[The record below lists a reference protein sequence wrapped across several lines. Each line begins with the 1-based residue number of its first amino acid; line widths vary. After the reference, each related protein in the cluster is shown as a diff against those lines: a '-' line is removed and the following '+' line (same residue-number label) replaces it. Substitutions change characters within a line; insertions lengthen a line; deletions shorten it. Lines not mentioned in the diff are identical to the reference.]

1 MLAYSTEQNGCI
13 IWRTKHVSSYE
24 ARATKLMYHIL
35 RGKWDETMA
44 GASPILLCAARKPCK
59 LLYWPSTKD
68 SQCFPECFLQWSDCF
83 QPVCLP
89 AQQFLKLL
97 EEVCSYGTR
106 ASRYL
111 LLFLLYALS
120 DIYTWVPDTWSGTRQ
135 VTVNIGWLEAFHV
148 LFLWLLM
155 NVFQFF
161 VPWKGTALLIAP
173 SMYNSHCTRMVGVDQ
188 LHFLTNW
195 ILEPT
200 PVLSWRSSFLFHL
213 RNGCAWTLATAAYVV
228 NCYKFYLNHRSTIH
242 TLQAFFSLSSPW
254 CRKVNTRTACMYT
267 LGVLI

>member
-1 MLAYSTEQNGCI
+1 MKTIYARLFNWTEWLHHMAHQACLI
-13 IWRTKHVSSYE
+13 IRSKSHEANVPYTEGKMRRNDGRSFPNSFMCCEETLQVVILTKHQ
-24 ARATKLMYHIL
+24 
-35 RGKWDETMA
+35 G
-44 GASPILLCAARKPCK
+44 
-59 LLYWPSTKD
+59 PSVL
-68 SQCFPECFLQWSDCF
+68 SRVFLQWYDCF

-106 ASRYL
+106 PSRYL
-111 LLFLLYALS
+111 LLFLLYAIS

-213 RNGCAWTLATAAYVV
+213 RNGFVRTFTTAAYVV
-228 NCYKFYLNHRSTIH
+228 NCYKFYLNHRCTIH
-242 TLQAFFSLSSPW
+242 ILQAFFSVKSVRLRSQYQD
-254 CRKVNTRTACMYT
+254 CLYV
-267 LGVLI
+267 

>member
-135 VTVNIGWLEAFHV
+135 VTVNIGTAGGV
-148 LFLWLLM
+148 PC
-155 NVFQFF
+155 F
-161 VPWKGTALLIAP
+161 VSLIAHECISIFCP
-173 SMYNSHCTRMVGVDQ
+173 LKGHCTADCSQ
-188 LHFLTNW
+188 
-195 ILEPT
+195 
-200 PVLSWRSSFLFHL
+200 
-213 RNGCAWTLATAAYVV
+213 YV
-228 NCYKFYLNHRSTIH
+228 
-242 TLQAFFSLSSPW
+242 Q
-254 CRKVNTRTACMYT
+254 
-267 LGVLI
+267 

>member
-1 MLAYSTEQNGCI
+1 MSDRHCLVMKGCI
-13 IWRTKHVSSYE
+13 IWHTKHVSSYE

-111 LLFLLYALS
+111 LLFLLYAIS

-173 SMYNSHCTRMVGVDQ
+173 SMYNSHCTRMVGVDR
-188 LHFLTNW
+188 LHIFWRIGYWNPHLCCPDDPHSFSTS
-195 ILEPT
+195 EMA
-200 PVLSWRSSFLFHL
+200 LSEHL
-213 RNGCAWTLATAAYVV
+213 QQQ
-228 NCYKFYLNHRSTIH
+228 H
-242 TLQAFFSLSSPW
+242 
-254 CRKVNTRTACMYT
+254 M
-267 LGVLI
+267 